1 MRFVTVVTVTVV
13 ALRMRTMKFYNR
25 EAELAAMRKYE
36 KLSAQ
41 SAQMIVVTGRRRI
54 GKTTLV
60 KRAFTSLPLVYFFV
74 GKKSESLLCDELAE
88 IVKEVLGEDLGDFSS
103 FKRLFCAIMA
113 ISKRRNF
120 TLVLDEFQNFK
131 ESNPSVFSDIQDVWD
146 SNKEESR
153 INLVICG
160 SVYSKMKKIF
170 DDKDEPLFGRATA
183 RFRIKPFTTETLKTI
198 LQDYNPDYEA
208 DDLLAFYMVTG
219 GVAKYVELLIS
230 QNAFTRDEILDAVVS
245 TGSYFIEEGREML
258 ADEFGKDYGNYFS
271 VLSALAGGYT
281 SRGKIT
287 GYVGFE
293 TGGYLDKLE
302 TDYNIV
308 SKVRPY
314 LSGEKTRNVRY
325 SLSDNFLSFWFRF
338 IYKYRS
344 AVEIGNMEY
353 VKRKIHSDYNDYSG
367 FIFERWFRQ
376 VYAETGRFDIVTNY
390 WEKGKSGE
398 PGENNEI
405 DLVVVD
411 SAEHSIVIGEC
422 KRNPEKYSRK
432 RLEMKAAAIVSHHK
446 NWKTEFVGLSLNDMK

>member
-1 MRFVTVVTVTVV
+1 MAVTLI
-13 ALRMRTMKFYNR
+13 LRAMKFYNR
-25 EAELAAMRKYE
+25 EAEMAAMRKFE

-54 GKTTLV
+54 GKTTLI

-74 GKKSESLLCDELAE
+74 GKKSEALLCEELVE
-88 IVKEVLGEDLGDFSS
+88 IVKDVLGEDLGNFTS
-103 FKRLFCAIMA
+103 FKRLFSAIMS

-120 TLVLDEFQNFK
+120 TLVFDEFQNFK
-131 ESNPSVFSDIQDVWD
+131 EANSGIFSDIQDVWD
-146 SNKEESR
+146 SNKEDSR

-198 LQDYNPDYEA
+198 LQDHYPDYEA
-208 DDLLAFYMVTG
+208 DDLLALYMVTG

-230 QNAFTRDEILDAVVS
+230 QNAFTRDEILDAVVA

-258 ADEFGKDYGNYFS
+258 SDEFGKDYGNYFS

-281 SRGKIT
+281 SRGDIT

-302 TDYNIV
+302 TDYSIV

-325 SLSDNFLSFWFRF
+325 ILSDNFLSFWFRF
-338 IYKYRS
+338 IYKFRS
-344 AVEIGNMEY
+344 AVEIGNMDY

-367 FIFERWFRQ
+367 LILERWFRQ
-376 VYAETGRFDIVTNY
+376 AYAETGKFDIVTNY
-390 WEKGKSGE
+390 WEKGKGGE

-405 DLVVVD
+405 DLIAVD
-411 SAEHSIVIGEC
+411 SAEHAIVIGEC
-422 KRNPEKYSRK
+422 KRNPEKYSWK
-432 RLEMKAAAIVSHHK
+432 LLEKKAAAIVASHK
-446 NWKTEFVGLSLNDMK
+446 NWKIEFVGLSLNEMKKPK